1 MDSLPNYPSYGAP
14 LTSAL
19 SRARGGSAII
29 QIIQIFN
36 FSVSFVAC
44 DDPCLSRRRSSDVM
58 FYLSEARGRTF
69 HDLNSP
75 SLIRLMKSSTSGLGL
90 NHCEIASSPLQR
102 WVLFLNSILNP
113 IQPPHLSN
121 LEPHHPIHLLI
132 CVLSLDLI
140 RWLSTSLKFD
150 CLIQQQQ
157 HLIRLYGRLTLY
169 FVLLQQPLLFLAT
182 GVPKIPFS
190 SSHV

>member
-1 MDSLPNYPSYGAP
+1 MDSLPNYPSYGVP
-14 LTSAL
+14 LTRAL
-19 SRARGGSAII
+19 SRARGAPLSYKL
-29 QIIQIFN
+29 IQIFN

-44 DDPCLSRRRSSDVM
+44 DNPCLSRRRLQT

-75 SLIRLMKSSTSGLGL
+75 SLVRLMKSSTSGLGL

-102 WVLFLNSILNP
+102 WALFLKSMLNL

-132 CVLSLDLI
+132 CVFSLDLI
-140 RWLSTSLKFD
+140 R
-150 CLIQQQQ
+150 
-157 HLIRLYGRLTLY
+157 
-169 FVLLQQPLLFLAT
+169 
-182 GVPKIPFS
+182 
-190 SSHV
+190 